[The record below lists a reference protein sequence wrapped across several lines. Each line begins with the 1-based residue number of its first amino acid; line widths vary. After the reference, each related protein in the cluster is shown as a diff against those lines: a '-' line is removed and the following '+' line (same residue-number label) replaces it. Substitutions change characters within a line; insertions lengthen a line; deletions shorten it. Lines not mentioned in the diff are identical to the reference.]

1 MSWSR
6 KVNGKRRSQGSSSR
20 KWLVLEVWDALRP
33 WLKALLVDHAKV
45 FVCLV
50 LLFSF
55 TWLITAFFD
64 GLERTILLAVHF
76 INVLIVSI
84 RRTPPAV

>member
-1 MSWSR
+1 VRPRRLAKTLQRGTTSR
-6 KVNGKRRSQGSSSR
+6 E
-20 KWLVLEVWDALRP
+20 WLVLEVWYAFRP

-50 LLFSF
+50 FLFTF

-64 GLERTILLAVHF
+64 GWERAILLTAHF
-76 INVLIVSI
+76 INLLLVSI
-84 RRTPPAV
+84 RRTPPDA